1 MSDDPL
7 NLGGLADGS
16 AVESAVETRKQR
28 SKKPV
33 DPVAAQ
39 RAETAAKREDRLS
52 RDPGPSTAPPPPPP
66 EPVEDKSALL
76 DKINAYKERFT
87 HLKSRNKLS
96 GKSGLD
102 EIRDELHFIEQQ
114 LGQREGN
121 MSVQLYLLAMSGL
134 EEGTKYYN
142 PLSLNLTG
150 LGSVARDNV
159 ASVEPLLDEL
169 FIKYATNMYVGPEM
183 RLAMATATLV
193 YTVHSANSGNP
204 AVAKAMEAMSK
215 GLVPQKTDL

>member
-7 NLGGLADGS
+7 RLSGLADTS
-16 AVESAVETRKQR
+16 EIESAVETRKR
-28 SKKPV
+28 GKKAM
-33 DPVAAQ
+33 DPVAQ
-39 RAETAAKREDRLS
+39 KNAETAAKREERLAQP
-52 RDPGPSTAPPPPPP
+52 RDPGPSTAPPPPP

-142 PLSLNLTG
+142 PLNLNLTG

-183 RLAMATATLV
+183 RLAMATATLI

-215 GLVPQKTDL
+215 GVVPQKTDL